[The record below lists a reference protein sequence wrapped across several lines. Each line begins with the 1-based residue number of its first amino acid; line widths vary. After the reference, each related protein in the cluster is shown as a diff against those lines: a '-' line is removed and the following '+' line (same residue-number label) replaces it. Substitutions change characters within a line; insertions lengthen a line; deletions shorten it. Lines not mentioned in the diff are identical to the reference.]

1 MIIKRMY
8 IYIYIYIIT
17 KFIYTCL
24 NERIYGELLRMFGII
39 ILVFSIDITLEDQS
53 LKYAQIL
60 QNIMFRSKFDIS
72 VII

>member
-1 MIIKRMY
+1 
-8 IYIYIYIIT
+8 
-17 KFIYTCL
+17 
-24 NERIYGELLRMFGII
+24 MFGII

>member
-1 MIIKRMY
+1 MY
-8 IYIYIYIIT
+8 IYIYIT